1 MEPDRTD
8 RPDSTT
14 DAEGYPLKNTAAYLN
29 DTLGLYLSDEQKRGF
44 AAGLLIGT
52 AVAGALVAWSLGSVV
67 RRSME
72 G

>member
-1 MEPDRTD
+1 MEPDRVLPTD
-8 RPDSTT
+8 TT
-14 DAEGYPLKNTAAYLN
+14 AQAEGYPLKNSAAYLN
-29 DTLGLYLSDEQKRGF
+29 DTLGLYLSEEQKRGF

-52 AVAGALVAWSLGSVV
+52 AVAGALVAWSLSGAL